1 MRKAED
7 FPEPKDEVWDE
18 NWDIL
23 FWFRGI
29 LSQIVHNGYC
39 YTRLDYNVAYRE
51 FDDMDIHG
59 EQRQEWKR
67 KLRVLEAAALAE
79 MNKGA

>member
-1 MRKAED
+1 MT
-7 FPEPKDEVWDE
+7 VWHE
-18 NWDIL
+18 NWEIVH
-23 FWFRGI
+23 WFRTM
-29 LSQIVHNGYC
+29 LTQIVHNGYG

-51 FDDMDIHG
+51 FDDMGLQG

-67 KLRVLEAAALAE
+67 KLRVLEGAALSE